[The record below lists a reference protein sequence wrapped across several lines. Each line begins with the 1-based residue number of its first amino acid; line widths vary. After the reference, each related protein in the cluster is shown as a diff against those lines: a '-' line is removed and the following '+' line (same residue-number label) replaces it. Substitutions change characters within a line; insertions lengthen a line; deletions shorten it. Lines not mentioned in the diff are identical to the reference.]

1 MPIRSSHAAQP
12 FAPSP
17 LEGPAADEPCPWVD
31 PGAAGERLRVGDFP
45 SLLVLRLA
53 ASIQRTLMPQ
63 YTHRFGLSLPEWRIL
78 PLLNRASPI
87 QLSELTTRST
97 LDKALISRAVRLL
110 EEKGY
115 AEVTADPGHGRRLV
129 VTITPSGRALH
140 DRVLPT
146 ARERQMALL
155 AVLDGPER
163 ETFYQLIQKLAAA
176 IEAGALAE
184 DLAVPPLGE
193 AQP

>member
-1 MPIRSSHAAQP
+1 MTARTSERSRSRPDAAES
-12 FAPSP
+12 AP
-17 LEGPAADEPCPWVD
+17 DDQDCPWLD
-31 PGAAGERLRVGDFP
+31 PGVDGAGLRVADFP

-53 ASIQRTLMPQ
+53 AKIQRTLMPQ

-87 QLSELTTRST
+87 QLSELTARST

-115 AEVTADPGHGRRLV
+115 VAVNGDPGHGRRLV
-129 VTITPSGRALH
+129 VSITPVGRALH

-146 ARERQMALL
+146 ARRRQMALL
-155 AVLDGPER
+155 AILDTGER
-163 ETFYQLIQKLAAA
+163 EALYRLIGKLADA
-176 IEAGALAE
+176 IDDGALVDDTPA
-184 DLAVPPLGE
+184 PP
-193 AQP
+193 P